1 MSISGQNLSVVIV
14 TLKSEKVIN
23 KCINSIGQ
31 NVPIIVVENS
41 NNQKFKH
48 DLESKYKNLK
58 CILSGS
64 NLGMGA
70 GNNIGIKAA
79 TTDYVFILNPDATLQ
94 SNTLDELYLMV
105 ERSEYES
112 LDFSI
117 LSPICSDKNFPNYGI
132 LNKKRKK
139 YLEDFEQIKENG
151 LPFVVDYVDGFSM
164 LLNKSKFKNNNYFDE
179 NFFMYLENN
188 DLCKRV
194 INEGGN
200 IFIIQSTKINHE
212 GGKTVD
218 LKYKNEVELSRNWH
232 WIWSKFYFNKKHF
245 GFFKAI
251 RECLLT
257 YFSSLLKIL
266 FYSVI
271 NNNFKKKI
279 YLCRVSGFY
288 NALLGKTSWYR
299 PNLED

>member
-1 MSISGQNLSVVIV
+1 
-14 TLKSEKVIN
+14 
-23 KCINSIGQ
+23 
-31 NVPIIVVENS
+31 
-41 NNQKFKH
+41 
-48 DLESKYKNLK
+48 
-58 CILSGS
+58 
-64 NLGMGA
+64 
-70 GNNIGIKAA
+70 
-79 TTDYVFILNPDATLQ
+79 
-94 SNTLDELYLMV
+94 
-105 ERSEYES
+105 
-112 LDFSI
+112 
-117 LSPICSDKNFPNYGI
+117 
-132 LNKKRKK
+132 
-139 YLEDFEQIKENG
+139 
-151 LPFVVDYVDGFSM
+151 
-164 LLNKSKFKNNNYFDE
+164 
-179 NFFMYLENN
+179 MYLENN

-212 GGKTVD
+212 GGKAVD

-279 YLCRVSGFY
+279 YFCRVSGFY

>member
-1 MSISGQNLSVVIV
+1 MSISGQNLTMVIV
-14 TLKSEKVIN
+14 TFKSEKVID
-23 KCINSIGQ
+23 KCVNSIGR

-79 TTDYVFILNPDATLQ
+79 TTDYVFILNPDATLEP
-94 SNTLDELYLMV
+94 NTLDELYLTL
-105 ERSEYES
+105 EKK

-132 LNKKRKK
+132 SNNKRKV
-139 YLEDFEQIKENG
+139 YLENFEQIKEKG
-151 LPFVVDYVDGFSM
+151 LSFVVDYVDGFSM
-164 LLNKSKFKNNNYFDE
+164 LLNKGKFKNDNYFDE

-194 INEGGN
+194 INEDGN

-212 GGKTVD
+212 GGKAVD
-218 LKYKNEVELSRNWH
+218 QKFYKELELSRNWH
-232 WIWSKFYFNKKHF
+232 WVWSKYYFNKKNF
-245 GFFKAI
+245 GFSKALK
-251 RECLLT
+251 ECLPT
-257 YFSSLLKIL
+257 FISSILKIL
-266 FYSVI
+266 FYTLV
-271 NNNFKKKI
+271 NNSFKKKI
-279 YLCRVSGFY
+279 YFNRASGFY
-288 NALLGKTSWYR
+288 NALIGKTSWYR
-299 PNLED
+299 AKIDN